1 MTAEN
6 DFLKKIHT
14 SWETLTGL
22 KSVTTSPVHPSNVNT
37 HAVVRRERKR
47 KGLVHHLTGSR
58 PPCPVCLFLPLRES
72 YRPQLEGKCF
82 FMGSSLEVQLWSTEK
97 CHKQWSPHP
106 SRSHSQSH
114 LEYSSTAGAPTQHTH
129 TERDRST
136 GEGGRKKGLVHLLT
150 GSRPPSWVCLVLPL
164 TISSSIRGEVLFY
177 GHVEMF
183 THTCSR
189 ATKPTYGFYI

>member
-1 MTAEN
+1 MY
-6 DFLKKIHT
+6 
-14 SWETLTGL
+14 
-22 KSVTTSPVHPSNVNT
+22 
-37 HAVVRRERKR
+37 
-47 KGLVHHLTGSR
+47 HLTGSR
-58 PPCPVCLFLPLRES
+58 PPSPVCFFFFLPLREW

-106 SRSHSQSH
+106 SPSHSQSH
-114 LEYSSTAGAPTQHTH
+114 LEYSSTAGTPTQHTQTH
-129 TERDRST
+129 TQTDPQ
-136 GEGGRKKGLVHLLT
+136 GKKGLVHLLT
-150 GSRPPSWVCLVLPL
+150 DSRPPSWVCLVLPL

-189 ATKPTYGFYI
+189 PTNSVIWFYILKKESLGSETRSVHHLRKKK